1 MDGPGL
7 LSALVSSKFYI
18 RERALLTLV
27 SIPSRLNALGQCCTQ
42 SMDGWIDLLSFFF
55 SKRRETFA
63 RKQQSKQVKEASCR
77 KKRGA
82 TCLLVG

>member
-42 SMDGWIDLLSFFF
+42 SMDGGWMIFFLSKGRRDSSYVEST
-55 SKRRETFA
+55 SK
-63 RKQQSKQVKEASCR
+63 
-77 KKRGA
+77 
-82 TCLLVG
+82 